1 MDLKVVVSGAS
12 GNVGRKI
19 VPLLLEENIVPLL
32 VGRDP
37 EKLKALFP
45 RCQAISHPE
54 IDTAAMGY
62 DIFLHLTA
70 LNNNVPAAYD
80 EFEKINVDLSVEVCN
95 RAKNAGVGRFV
106 FVSSTHALDDN
117 NQSHYAQSKRAAAKQ
132 LAGISGID
140 VRVLYSPPVIGDSL
154 SGRLR
159 ILESLPKA
167 VARSLLVVVAAL
179 KATVHAER
187 LVEAIVRPDPGDIDT
202 EKAQLVTDD
211 QDRNRVYGA
220 LKRMMDL
227 SAAIFVLVLLWWL
240 MAIVWLLVRLDSPG
254 PGLFKQIRVGRNE
267 QPFLCYKFRTMHLS
281 TPQKGTHEVPVSSV
295 TRLGRF
301 LRRTKLDELP
311 QCINLLKNEMS
322 LVGPRPCLP
331 SQTDLVRERRRRGI
345 FAIKP
350 GITGLAQLNGV
361 DMSDPEKLAKWD
373 RRYLDLRGILLD
385 LRLVIATAL
394 GKGGGDRTLV

>member
-1 MDLKVVVSGAS
+1 
-12 GNVGRKI
+12 
-19 VPLLLEENIVPLL
+19 
-32 VGRDP
+32 
-37 EKLKALFP
+37 
-45 RCQAISHPE
+45 
-54 IDTAAMGY
+54 
-62 DIFLHLTA
+62 
-70 LNNNVPAAYD
+70 
-80 EFEKINVDLSVEVCN
+80 
-95 RAKNAGVGRFV
+95 
-106 FVSSTHALDDN
+106 
-117 NQSHYAQSKRAAAKQ
+117 
-132 LAGISGID
+132 
-140 VRVLYSPPVIGDSL
+140 
-154 SGRLR
+154 
-159 ILESLPKA
+159 
-167 VARSLLVVVAAL
+167 
-179 KATVHAER
+179 
-187 LVEAIVRPDPGDIDT
+187 
-202 EKAQLVTDD
+202 
-211 QDRNRVYGA
+211 
-220 LKRMMDL
+220 MMDL